1 MVFLWQ
7 HLHCATKH
15 KISLIYNHLSPYG
28 ICSVHYSNIHSYG
41 PRLHMARNEWPPSF
55 PWTPLNKIT
64 IGPSIPL
71 TFSLR
76 VDRSD
81 HCSDACKTRGSMC
94 PSGLPRMWLWF
105 LQITSQ
111 FPPCLWIRLLCWLSC
126 PLVQDACNARALDC
140 CLFPRIFRL
149 CAIHVIR
156 I

>member
-71 TFSLR
+71 TFSLP
-76 VDRSD
+76 VDRRD

-94 PSGLPRMWLWF
+94 PGLPRCGSDF
-105 LQITSQ
+105 SK
-111 FPPCLWIRLLCWLSC
+111 LLPSSHLASGFACFAGS
-126 PLVQDACNARALDC
+126 LVL
-140 CLFPRIFRL
+140 
-149 CAIHVIR
+149 
-156 I
+156 